1 MSNGFDHA
9 VSLTTSGLKSSLAT
23 SLALSLVLSFAL
35 NSPPASAQMNNNN
48 GQNTMVQ
55 DPNNNPDI
63 KPNQKKAKKS
73 KVSNKPLDPSLITG
87 ANGQLPPPDATL
99 VREVVSSEGIERE
112 FYVHVPKGYDYNRKM
127 PLVMCFHGGFGLGS
141 RMDALTGLDAIS
153 DQNGFLLVYPQGINR
168 HWNDGRNIDGHDR
181 YNDVQFVSDMLE
193 HLERRWNIDPS
204 RVYVT
209 GVSNGGFFSQY
220 LCLML
225 PGKFAG
231 CASVGATL
239 PDIVHSRGRP
249 TKPVSMLY
257 ILGMSDPLVPF
268 NGGPIHYKTF
278 RDRGSVISAK
288 EATQYWV
295 KANRCQPNPR
305 TIDLADVDPNDGTR
319 VKYAQF
325 SGGLQGTEVAV
336 YGIEGGGHTWP
347 GGLQYLPEGTVGK
360 TSRDFSAS
368 QAIWDFFKNHASAAG
383 R

>member
-1 MSNGFDHA
+1 MRNCFRG
-9 VSLTTSGLKSSLAT
+9 TGPSSIV
-23 SLALSLVLSFAL
+23 SLALCLSLSFGL
-35 NSPPASAQMNNNN
+35 GDLPTFAQMEPNERPFQVNE
-48 GQNTMVQ
+48 GQNTMFH
-55 DPNNNPDI
+55 DPNNNPDS
-63 KPNQKKAKKS
+63 KPNQKKVKKS
-73 KVSNKPLDPSLITG
+73 KVSNKPLDPSLLTG
-87 ANGQLPPPDATL
+87 PNGQLPPVDATL
-99 VREVVSSEGIERE
+99 IRETVSSEGLERE
-112 FYVHVPKGYDYNRKM
+112 FFVHVPKGYNHSQKM

-181 YNDVQFVSDMLE
+181 YNDVQFVTDMID
-193 HLERRWNIDPS
+193 HLERRWNIDKQ

-220 LCLML
+220 LCIML
-225 PGKFAG
+225 PNKFAG

-239 PDIVHSRGRP
+239 PDIVFHTRRP
-249 TKPVSMLY
+249 MKPVSVLY

-268 NGGPIHYKTF
+268 KGGPIHYKSF
-278 RDRGSVISAK
+278 HDRGNVISAK
-288 EATQYWV
+288 EAAQYWV

-305 TIDLADVDPNDGTR
+305 VIDLPDVDPNDGTR

-325 SGGLQGTEVAV
+325 SGGLQGTEVVV
-336 YGIEGGGHTWP
+336 YGIEAGGHTWP

-360 TSRDFSAS
+360 TCRDFSAS
-368 QAIWDFFKNHASAAG
+368 QALWDFFKNHTSPNA

>member
-23 SLALSLVLSFAL
+23 SLAVSLVISFSL
-35 NSPPASAQMNNNN
+35 ICQPATAQMGGTD
-48 GQNTMVQ
+48 GQNTMLQ
-55 DPNNNPDI
+55 DPNTNPNS

-305 TIDLADVDPNDGTR
+305 TIDLPDVDPNDGTR

-325 SGGLQGTEVAV
+325 SGGLQGSEVVV

-368 QAIWDFFKNHASAAG
+368 QAIWDFFKNHSSSG
-383 R
+383 YR

>member
-1 MSNGFDHA
+1 M
-9 VSLTTSGLKSSLAT
+9 
-23 SLALSLVLSFAL
+23 
-35 NSPPASAQMNNNN
+35 P
-48 GQNTMVQ
+48 
-55 DPNNNPDI
+55 
-63 KPNQKKAKKS
+63 
-73 KVSNKPLDPSLITG
+73 
-87 ANGQLPPPDATL
+87 
-99 VREVVSSEGIERE
+99 R
-112 FYVHVPKGYDYNRKM
+112 GYDYNRKM
-127 PLVMCFHGGFGLGS
+127 PLVICFHGGFGLGS

-204 RVYVT
+204 RVYIT

-268 NGGPIHYKTF
+268 NGGPIHYQSF
-278 RDRGSVISAK
+278 RDRGSVLSAK

-305 TIDLADVDPNDGTR
+305 TIDLPDVDPNDGTR

-347 GGLQYLPEGTVGK
+347 GGRQYLPEGTVGK

-368 QAIWDFFKNHASAAG
+368 QAIWDFFKNHTSAAG

>member
-1 MSNGFDHA
+1 MSNGFDRA
-9 VSLTTSGLKSSLAT
+9 LSLTISDLKPRLAISLAI
-23 SLALSLVLSFAL
+23 SLVLSFSL
-35 NSPPASAQMNNNN
+35 NYQPASAQMETSV
-48 GQNTMVQ
+48 GQNPMLQ
-55 DPNNNPDI
+55 DSNSNPNS

-73 KVSNKPLDPSLITG
+73 KVSNQPLDPSLITG

-181 YNDVQFVSDMLE
+181 YNDVQFVTDMLE

-268 NGGPIHYKTF
+268 NGGPIHYKSF

-295 KANRCQPNPR
+295 KANRCQANPR
-305 TIDLADVDPNDGTR
+305 TIDLPDIDPNDGTR

-325 SGGLQGTEVAV
+325 SGGLQGSEVVV

-347 GGLQYLPEGTVGK
+347 GGLQYLSEGTVGK

-368 QAIWDFFKNHASAAG
+368 QAIWDFFKNHTSAAG